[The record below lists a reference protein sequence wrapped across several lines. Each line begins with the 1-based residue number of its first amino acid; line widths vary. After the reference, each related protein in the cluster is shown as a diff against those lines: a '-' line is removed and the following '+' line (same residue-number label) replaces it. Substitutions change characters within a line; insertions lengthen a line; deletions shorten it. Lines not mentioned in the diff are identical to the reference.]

1 MIKTSNLK
9 NSKLFLII
17 IFISFRLSGQVQI
30 ENLVISSNSV
40 IEQKVI
46 DSLQYKSQ
54 FKNETELDNEINRIK
69 ETLYF
74 KGFITLKSLGVFKID
89 NMHSLFLELGP
100 AYQSVLLTKHS
111 KFLYDIGFELKKDSL
126 NNEEYVEIPISKLK
140 ESMEKISKELS
151 NKGYPFATVK
161 IINIKTIEGLKL
173 KTELL
178 IEKGEIRKI
187 DSVIILGYEKFSKSH
202 LKHMLKLKLKN
213 PLNLNNLQTK
223 MQLFDELSFVNQKR
237 PPEVLFNKNK
247 TSLFLYLDKIKS
259 NSFDGFLGFG
269 SDESNGKM
277 EFNGYLN
284 LKLNNNLNYGES
296 INLSYKNDEIDQKTI
311 NIEVNM
317 PYLFSSP
324 VGGIARL
331 NIFKKDS
338 LFTTAEQS
346 LKLSYKF
353 NTRNEIG
360 ASAYFNQSSII
371 NNNPASDLENY
382 ESNFYGINYYYTKKN
397 RLNNFFPIQMKINL
411 LLAFGSRVTS
421 QSSNQRKILFEGSR
435 IFWLN
440 KENNFFVRFRCEDL
454 KSGYYLFNEMFR
466 FGGINSVRGFQ
477 ENSLFASRYFMACS
491 EYRYMVSQN
500 LYVHSV
506 FDSAYLEDISGESN
520 RIYGI
525 GFGFGVKTAGGLLRF
540 TYANGKSNRQSF
552 DLSKSKVHL
561 SLVSN
566 F

>member
-1 MIKTSNLK
+1 MRKISNLK
-9 NSKLFLII
+9 NLELFLLI
-17 IFISFRLSGQVQI
+17 IFISLRLSGQSQI
-30 ENLVISSNSV
+30 ENLIISSNSV
-40 IEQKVI
+40 VEQKLI
-46 DSLQYKSQ
+46 DSLKYKSQ
-54 FKNETELDNEINRIK
+54 FKNGTELENEINRIK
-69 ETLYF
+69 EILYY
-74 KGFITLKSLGVFKID
+74 KGFITLKSLGIFKLE
-89 NMHSLFLELGP
+89 NKHSLLLDLGP

-111 KFLYDIGFELKKDSL
+111 KFLNDIGFELKKDNL
-126 NNEEYVEIPISKLK
+126 NYEKFVEIPISKLK

-161 IINIKTIEGLKL
+161 IINIKPIEEFKL

-178 IEKGEIRKI
+178 IDKGEIRRI
-187 DSVIILGYEKFSKSH
+187 DSVTILGYEEFSKGH
-202 LKHMLKLKLKN
+202 LKHMLKLKLKD
-213 PLNLNNLQTK
+213 PFNLTNLQTK
-223 MQLFDELSFVNQKR
+223 MQLLDQLSFANQKR
-237 PPEVLFNKNK
+237 SPEVLFNKNK
-247 TSLFLYLDKIKS
+247 TTLFLYIDKIKS
-259 NSFDGFLGFG
+259 NNFDGFLGFG
-269 SDESNGKM
+269 SNESNGKM

-284 LKLNNNLNYGES
+284 LKLENNLNYGES
-296 INLSYKNDEIDQKTI
+296 INLSYKNDDIGQKTI
-311 NIEVNM
+311 DIMLNM

-324 VGGIARL
+324 LGGMARL

-346 LKLSYKF
+346 FKLSYNF
-353 NTRNEIG
+353 TAQSEVG
-360 ASAYFNQSSII
+360 ASANFNQSNTI
-371 NNNPASDLENY
+371 NNNLASNLENY

-397 RLNNFFPIQMKINL
+397 RLNNFFPLQMKINL

-421 QSSNQRKILFEGSR
+421 KSSNQRKILFEGSR
-435 IFWLN
+435 IFMFN
-440 KENNFFVRFRCEDL
+440 KKNNFFVRFLFEDL
-454 KSGYYLFNEMFR
+454 KSDYYLLNEMFR

-491 EYRYMVSQN
+491 EYRYMISQT

-506 FDSAYLEDISGESN
+506 FDSAYLEDISSESN

-525 GFGFGVKTAGGLLRF
+525 GFGFGVKTASGLLKF
-540 TYANGKSNRQSF
+540 TYANGKLSKQSF